1 MYKDVR
7 KRVPAGA
14 GKVWSRPA
22 VRRLAAGSAELN
34 VSGASDGPN
43 QVS

>member
-1 MYKDVR
+1 MEIKN
-7 KRVPAGA
+7 KQPARPVQL
-14 GKVWSRPA
+14 KPWSEP
-22 VRRLAAGSAELN
+22 VLRRMNAGSAELN

>member
-1 MYKDVR
+1 MQTIKKQPEVAR
-7 KRVPAGA
+7 QAKPWVQPKLKRMN
-14 GKVWSRPA
+14 
-22 VRRLAAGSAELN
+22 AGSAELN